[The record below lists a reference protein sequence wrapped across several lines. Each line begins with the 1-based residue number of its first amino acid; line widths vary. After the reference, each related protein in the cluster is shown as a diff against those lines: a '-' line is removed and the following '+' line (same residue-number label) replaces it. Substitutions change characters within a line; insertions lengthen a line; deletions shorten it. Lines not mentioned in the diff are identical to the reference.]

1 MFGLDTF
8 SIIVHIICSENSVK
22 TTTLG
27 LILHLSVDL
36 KAIIAAVWFK
46 SLIILAQI
54 SFLLGWQTRWFVLED
69 DILSYYMSQEEV
81 NQGCK
86 GSIKVSALEIMGKS
100 MGNC

>member
-1 MFGLDTF
+1 M
-8 SIIVHIICSENSVK
+8 K
-22 TTTLG
+22 TQLKQ
-27 LILHLSVDL
+27 LHWVRRSQGDHSRSLV
-36 KAIIAAVWFK
+36 K

-100 MGNC
+100 VCNCSMYST